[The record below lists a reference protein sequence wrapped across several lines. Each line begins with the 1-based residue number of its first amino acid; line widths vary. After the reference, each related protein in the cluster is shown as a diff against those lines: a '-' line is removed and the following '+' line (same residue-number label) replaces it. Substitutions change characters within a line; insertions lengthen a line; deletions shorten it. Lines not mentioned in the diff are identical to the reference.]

1 MILGTIKTQRRTST
15 SFLIECSTSIMKLSQ
30 TIIRGKSLMT
40 IKVAANNE
48 EEIQLRRIWVR
59 KCIKD
64 ANLNFPNSAYDIM
77 KNLYNVHNELVKEV
91 ILRTSTRQSEERN
104 SCKVK
109 HDWRTIRSII
119 STLRITSK
127 GRYS

>member
-48 EEIQLRRIWVR
+48 EEIQLRRI
-59 KCIKD
+59 
-64 ANLNFPNSAYDIM
+64 
-77 KNLYNVHNELVKEV
+77 
-91 ILRTSTRQSEERN
+91 
-104 SCKVK
+104 
-109 HDWRTIRSII
+109 
-119 STLRITSK
+119 
-127 GRYS
+127 

>member
-1 MILGTIKTQRRTST
+1 M
-15 SFLIECSTSIMKLSQ
+15 
-30 TIIRGKSLMT
+30 
-40 IKVAANNE
+40 
-48 EEIQLRRIWVR
+48 R

-109 HDWRTIRSII
+109 HD
-119 STLRITSK
+119 
-127 GRYS
+127 